1 MVSKFGQV
9 TGKIDHTNAF
19 GITSS
24 IPLVLAGNSTTRL
37 QTSSANTKFLQ
48 YYFENTATSGDNRG
62 MYLRLYLSGAG
73 SGGEA
78 ARIFTTIND
87 VACGTAHG
95 AHISL
100 NFASTGELTGLGVAM
115 RATLHVPDDAG
126 WTGGTLAAIQAEIF
140 SDGAASDTDGLTE
153 ISFIRVVNGGNSSGI
168 ADVEDD
174 GFLLSLQ
181 GFTSATGN
189 MIYENTTADSDAT
202 IRIKIGATTYY
213 MMCKDA
219 EG

>member
-1 MVSKFGQV
+1 MDRRELVKMLPALMIGGKVGQLSAV
-9 TGKIDHTNAF
+9 KTND
-19 GITSS
+19 
-24 IPLVLAGNSTTRL
+24 P
-37 QTSSANTKFLQ
+37 
-48 YYFENTATSGDNRG
+48 
-62 MYLRLYLSGAG
+62 
-73 SGGEA
+73 
-78 ARIFTTIND
+78 
-87 VACGTAHG
+87 
-95 AHISL
+95 
-100 NFASTGELTGLGVAM
+100 
-115 RATLHVPDDAG
+115 LHVPDDAG

>member
-1 MVSKFGQV
+1 MVSKFSEM
-9 TGKIDHTNAF
+9 TGRIVQTNAN
-19 GITSS
+19 GITSDT
-24 IPLVLAGNSTTRL
+24 PLVLAGNSTTRL
-37 QTSSANTKFLQ
+37 KTSSANTKFLQ
-48 YYFENTATSGDNRG
+48 YYFENTATSGDNRA

-87 VACGTAHG
+87 VAGGTAHG

-100 NFASTGELTGLGVAM
+100 NFGSTGELTGLGVAV
-115 RATLHVPDDAG
+115 RGTLHVPDDAG
-126 WTGGTLAAIQAEIF
+126 WTGGTLSAIQAEIYA
-140 SDGAASDTDGLTE
+140 DGTASDPDGITE
-153 ISFIRVVNGGNSSGI
+153 LSFIRVVNGGHTNGK

-174 GFLLSLQ
+174 AFAFSFQ

-202 IRIKIGATTYY
+202 IRVKIGATTYY
-213 MMCKDA
+213 MMLKDA